1 MLASTWSVAL
11 VGVEGRMVQVEAD
24 IGGGLPRTVLVGLPD
39 TALYQS
45 RDRCKAAVTNSGH
58 TWPVALLTINLSPA
72 TLPKA
77 GSHYDLAIAAA
88 VLAASGVIPLEAL
101 SRTALLGELGL
112 DGRLRP
118 VPGVLPATI
127 AAARAGFT
135 RVVVPLRQAAEASLV
150 DGVDVLGLASLSQ
163 LVAELRGEPVPLVD
177 PVELSV
183 VAAPG
188 DRLGALD
195 LADVVGQEEAKW
207 ALEVAAAGRHHMFL
221 HGPPGAGKTMLACRL
236 PGLLPDLE
244 PVDALEVS
252 AVHSLAGFDLS
263 GGLVARPPYVDPHHS
278 ASVASIVGGG
288 PRVARPGAI
297 SCAHRGVLFLDEA
310 PEFAPQVLDALR
322 TPLES
327 GTVSIARSE
336 LNARFPA
343 AFQLVLAANPCPCG
357 MAATP
362 GAECT
367 CAPASV
373 RRYAEKI
380 SGPVRDRV
388 DIVQT
393 FLPLRRSHL
402 RAGSDGEPS
411 LRVAERVRE
420 ARGRQRARLAGT
432 PWRTNGEVPGPH
444 LRRHLPPPHGAQLAW
459 DALDRGR
466 LSARG
471 VDKVFRLAWT
481 VADLAGRDRPSR
493 DDTALAVAMR
503 RGEQPGTLAREV
515 G

>member
-24 IGGGLPRTVLVGLPD
+24 IGGGLPKTILVGLPD

-45 RDRCKAAVTNSGH
+45 RDRCKAAVANVGH
-58 TWPVALLTINLSPA
+58 PWPATLLTINLSPA

-88 VLAASGVIPLEAL
+88 VLAASGIIPVEAL
-101 SRTALLGELGL
+101 ERTALLGELGL

-118 VPGVLPATI
+118 VPGVLPATL

-135 RVVVPLRQAAEASLV
+135 RVVVPLRQAPEAALV
-150 DGVDVLGLASLSQ
+150 DGVDVLGLASLGQ
-163 LVAELRGEPVPLVD
+163 LVAELRGEPVPLVE
-177 PVELSV
+177 PVELQPVSG
-183 VAAPG
+183 PG
-188 DRLGALD
+188 ERSARLD

-221 HGPPGAGKTMLACRL
+221 HGPPGAGKTMLASRL

-252 AVHSLAGFDLS
+252 AVHSLAGFDLT
-263 GGLVARPPYVDPHHS
+263 GGLVTRPPYVDPHHS

-288 PRVARPGAI
+288 PRIARPGAI

-362 GAECT
+362 GAECR
-367 CAPASV
+367 CAPQAV
-373 RRYAEKI
+373 RRYGEKI

-393 FLPLRRSHL
+393 FLPLRRSQL
-402 RAGSDGEPS
+402 KAAVDGEPS
-411 LRVAERVRE
+411 ARVADRVRE
-420 ARGRQRARLAGT
+420 ARDRQRDRLRDT
-432 PWRTNGEVPGPH
+432 PWRTNGEVSGPH

-493 DDTALAVAMR
+493 DDTALALAMR
-503 RGEQPGTLAREV
+503 RGEQPGTLARDA

>member
-24 IGGGLPRTVLVGLPD
+24 IGGGLPKTILVGLPD

-45 RDRCKAAVTNSGH
+45 RDRCKAAVANTGH
-58 TWPVALLTINLSPA
+58 TWPAALLTINLSPA

-88 VLAASGVIPLEAL
+88 VLAASSVIPLEAL
-101 SRTALLGELGL
+101 ERTALLGELGL

-118 VPGVLPATI
+118 VPGVLPATL

-135 RVVVPLRQAAEASLV
+135 RVVVPLRQAPEAALV
-150 DGVDVLGLASLSQ
+150 DGVDVLGLASLGQ
-163 LVAELRGEPVPLVD
+163 LVAELRGDPVPLAE
-177 PVELSV
+177 PVELQPVSG
-183 VAAPG
+183 PG
-188 DRLGALD
+188 DRTAALD

-221 HGPPGAGKTMLACRL
+221 HGPPGAGKTMLASRL

-252 AVHSLAGFDLS
+252 AVHSLAGFDLT
-263 GGLVARPPYVDPHHS
+263 GGLVTRPPYVDPHHS

-288 PRVARPGAI
+288 PRIARPGAI

-362 GAECT
+362 GAECR
-367 CAPASV
+367 CAPQAV
-373 RRYAEKI
+373 RRYGEKI

-393 FLPLRRSHL
+393 FLPLRRSQL
-402 RAGSDGEPS
+402 KAAADGEPS
-411 LRVAERVRE
+411 ARVADRVRE
-420 ARGRQRARLAGT
+420 ARERQRDRLRDT
-432 PWRTNGEVPGPH
+432 PWRTNGEVHGPH
-444 LRRHLPPPHGAQLAW
+444 LRRRLPPPHGAQLAW

-493 DDTALAVAMR
+493 DDTALALAMR
-503 RGEQPGTLAREV
+503 RGEQPGTLVRDV

>member
-58 TWPVALLTINLSPA
+58 PWPATLLTINLSPA

-88 VLAASGVIPLEAL
+88 VLAASGVVPLDAL
-101 SRTALLGELGL
+101 RRTALLGELGL

-118 VPGVLPATI
+118 VPGVLPATL

-135 RVVVPLRQAAEASLV
+135 RVVVPLRQAPEAGLV

-163 LVAELRGEPVPLVD
+163 LVAELRGDPVPLVD

-183 VAAPG
+183 TTAPG
-188 DRLGALD
+188 VRTGVLD

-221 HGPPGAGKTMLACRL
+221 HGPPGAGKTMLASRL
-236 PGLLPDLE
+236 PGLLPDLDA
-244 PVDALEVS
+244 VDALEVS
-252 AVHSLAGFDLS
+252 AVHSLAGFDLT
-263 GGLVARPPYVDPHHS
+263 GGLVTRPPYVDPHHS

-288 PRVARPGAI
+288 PRIARPGAI

-362 GAECT
+362 GAECR
-367 CAPASV
+367 CAPAAV

-393 FLPLRRSHL
+393 FLPLRRSQL
-402 RAGSDGEPS
+402 KAAAEGES
-411 LRVAERVRE
+411 SARVAERVVE
-420 ARGRQRARLAGT
+420 ARARQRERLRQT

-493 DDTALAVAMR
+493 DDTALALAMR
-503 RGEQPGTLAREV
+503 RGEQPGTLVREV